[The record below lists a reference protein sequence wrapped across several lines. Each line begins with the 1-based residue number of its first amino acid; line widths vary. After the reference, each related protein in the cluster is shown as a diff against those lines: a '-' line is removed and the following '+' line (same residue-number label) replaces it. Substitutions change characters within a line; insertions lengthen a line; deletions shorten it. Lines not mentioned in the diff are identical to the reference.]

1 MPVWQLLDDGFQGN
15 DLVLKHKQKCQQEAL
30 IDTVQARGREGSRKE
45 EAADDNTYKTRIWKY
60 HMR

>member
-1 MPVWQLLDDGFQGN
+1 MPVWQLLDEGFQGN

-30 IDTVQARGREGSRKE
+30 IDTVPARGREGSRTE
-45 EAADDNTYKTRIWKY
+45 EAVVDNTDMTRIWKY